1 VRISVFELDQST
13 RFCNHLVKVY
23 ALLQDFTNA
32 VMDVDF
38 SPTGREFVAASYDR
52 SVRIF
57 PFNRGH
63 SREVY
68 TAKRMQRVFAAR
80 FTGDASYIV
89 TGSDDFNM
97 RVWKVRISQY
107 MRSHCRSG
115 YHCCMKHS
123 PRRCKQPVSWM
134 RVKSC
139 IASVGARKWA
149 PLVEDLLEWLSGLSA
164 LSSTLYM

>member
-1 VRISVFELDQST
+1 MTSPRLW
-13 RFCNHLVKVY
+13 
-23 ALLQDFTNA
+23 LQDFTNA

-52 SVRIF
+52 SVRIY
-57 PFNRGH
+57 PYNSGH

-97 RVWKVRISQY
+97 RVWKVRTQL
-107 MRSHCRSG
+107 RTD
-115 YHCCMKHS
+115 
-123 PRRCKQPVSWM
+123 PLKQ
-134 RVKSC
+134 
-139 IASVGARKWA
+139 
-149 PLVEDLLEWLSGLSA
+149 
-164 LSSTLYM
+164 

>member
-1 VRISVFELDQST
+1 
-13 RFCNHLVKVY
+13 
-23 ALLQDFTNA
+23 LLQDFTNA

-52 SVRIF
+52 SVRIY
-57 PFNRGH
+57 PYNSGH

-97 RVWKVRISQY
+97 RVWKVKPLRPALHVACILLLHY
-107 MRSHCRSG
+107 
-115 YHCCMKHS
+115 YHADYHRCM
-123 PRRCKQPVSWM
+123 
-134 RVKSC
+134 
-139 IASVGARKWA
+139 I
-149 PLVEDLLEWLSGLSA
+149 LLESGSQSHMCMCSKVLVA
-164 LSSTLYM
+164 QL